1 MPRKPSSIWVIVE
14 PANQG
19 GTMVSGFTVKRIELL
34 NREPEVAAE
43 QFLQTAPLGATVHFI
58 EDTKVKTFRVNVSLE
73 EVDDAR
79 IGHDQDDADTSV
91 S

>member
-19 GTMVSGFTVKRIELL
+19 GTMVSGFTVQRIELL

-43 QFLQTAPLGATVHFI
+43 QFLQSAPLGATVHFI
-58 EDTKVKTFRVNVSLE
+58 EDTKVNSYRVRVSLE
-73 EVDDAR
+73 EIDDAR
-79 IGHDQDDADTSV
+79 IGRDQDDAD
-91 S
+91 

>member
-19 GTMVSGFTVKRIELL
+19 GTMVSGFQVKRIELMG
-34 NREPEVAAE
+34 REPEQAAE

-58 EDTKVKTFRVNVSLE
+58 EDTKVKSYKVNVSLDE
-73 EVDDAR
+73 IDDAR
-79 IGHDQDDADTSV
+79 IGHEDDADPSV

>member
-19 GTMVSGFTVKRIELL
+19 GTMVSGFSVQRIELL

-43 QFLQTAPLGATVHFI
+43 QFLQSAPLGATVYFI
-58 EDTKVKTFRVNVSLE
+58 EDTKVTAKRVRVALE
-73 EVDDAR
+73 DIDDPR